1 MIQVTS
7 SALNRFRSMVEENDD
22 KEVVLRLYARNDAG
36 QLRYG
41 MGWGAAEDDDVV
53 IEGDGVSLH
62 IEELSVPFWSGAAID
77 YVVEDLRQGF
87 TIRAPGMGGGCGG
100 GGCGGGCSCGSR

>member
-1 MIQVTS
+1 MINVTRE
-7 SALNRFRSMVEENDD
+7 ALDRFRTMSQEQDD
-22 KEVVLRLYARNDAG
+22 KNVVLRLYARNVDG

-41 MGWGAAEDDDVV
+41 MSWGAAEEDDVV

-62 IEELSVPFWSGAAID
+62 VEELSIPFWSGAAID

-87 TIRAPGMGGGCGG
+87 TIRGPGTGGCGG
-100 GGCGGGCSCGSR
+100 GGCGSGCSCGAR